1 MSQTR
6 PRVDTAPVDGAA
18 HLPHYA
24 EFRYF
29 LYIKGCCFFIIV
41 VSERDAAV

>member
-6 PRVDTAPVDGAA
+6 PRVDIAPIDDAA

-41 VSERDAAV
+41 VSEHDVAV

>member
-6 PRVDTAPVDGAA
+6 PRVDTTPVDGAA
-18 HLPHYA
+18 LLHHYA

-41 VSERDAAV
+41 LSEPNVAV